1 MKSFTNYQ
9 KGVITQRK
17 CKMLLEQEIYNIEKF
32 ENKIQK
38 YALCC
43 DDFNDGV
50 YRSPKDKALLK
61 NTLLLIISHL

>member
-1 MKSFTNYQ
+1 
-9 KGVITQRK
+9 
-17 CKMLLEQEIYNIEKF
+17 MLLEQEIYNIEKF

-61 NTLLLIISHL
+61 KYIAFNNKSFKNGVCFLLGKF